1 MAASDRN
8 SEELGPRVPPS
19 GGTQKCSFR
28 PSGVFLPT
36 CPHPGTQT
44 RRESLGNGFLFCSQR
59 LGALRVGSSMGSRV
73 WEQQDSGGGGRLG
86 PRSPFRTF
94 CSFLNISLF
103 QCLLLL
109 QQDPSC
115 HQLLVGPA
123 ESDQSPCLAGL
134 PSLTRTNIDLGDPGK
149 LHSALSNYLIA
160 EASALNLLGSGVSP
174 PYFTSSPGLTGP

>member
-1 MAASDRN
+1 MQLQAKWCFPPYLSSSRN
-8 SEELGPRVPPS
+8 SNEKRKPRKWVFILFTKAW
-19 GGTQKCSFR
+19 GFEGRVQHGVQGMGTA
-28 PSGVFLPT
+28 G
-36 CPHPGTQT
+36 
-44 RRESLGNGFLFCSQR
+44 QR
-59 LGALRVGSSMGSRV
+59 
-73 WEQQDSGGGGRLG
+73 GGGGRLG